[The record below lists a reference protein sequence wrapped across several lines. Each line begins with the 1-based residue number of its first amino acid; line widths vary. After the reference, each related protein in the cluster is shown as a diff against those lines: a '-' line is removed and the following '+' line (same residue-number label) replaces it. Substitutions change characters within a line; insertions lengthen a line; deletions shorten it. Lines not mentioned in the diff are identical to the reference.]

1 MEIKKGIA
9 DDFAKAGSLARARSV
24 QTEILMFVLPIVVI
38 GLVIMSAVIF
48 KYVATSFDEQIT
60 RNQTETVSETTDVI
74 SEWLD
79 ARMLETR
86 IEANNVTAR
95 SMSAEAMNL
104 ETRYRYEEMKEDYP
118 GVYDSVSWGP
128 FDGSGDLH
136 GWASSGAKEMHNQDK
151 AWYKETMTG
160 AHDTWMS
167 SPVVSQATG
176 KIIFNSIS
184 LVKDD
189 TGKNVGMILAAI
201 NIDALQEVVQK
212 LKVGENSYSL
222 MIAKDG
228 TYIVNPDESKIMKQ
242 KISEEQNTGLRELG
256 EKMTSGETGTFTFK
270 NDEGKDMIAFYST
283 VDASGWGVAVVDYED
298 EVFAPVG
305 NTLKI
310 MIGISLLILILI
322 TVGVILTVNRIMRPL
337 AAMMDEMH
345 LMATGDFR
353 NRPNRVAA
361 DNELGELAAAMRD
374 MRGSMAET
382 ITKVSESS
390 ETLAASAEEL
400 NASTDQS
407 AQASNQVANSIVKVA
422 EGTNEQ
428 LRAVDATKQAVHE
441 LSTMVKSA
449 SQDASAAANHGREAA
464 DIARDSGKT
473 LDEAIE
479 QIRHIEATTAQ
490 SAETVTSLGERSKKI
505 GEIVGTI
512 SGIAEQTNLL
522 ALNAAIEAARA
533 GEHGRGFAVVADEVR
548 KLAESSQEAAQQIAG
563 LITATTKETQEAVDG
578 MQQGSEEVKVGAQKI
593 LTMDE
598 SFRRIIEIVEEVSG
612 QVQNIS
618 EVVAS
623 MDAGAQA
630 IVHHVDTISQE
641 SSKAAEE
648 AESVSAATEE
658 QTASVQEIA
667 NASHSLAKMATELQ
681 QNVQKFK
688 L

>member
-1 MEIKKGIA
+1 MEQPLKNGLE
-9 DDFAKAGSLARARSV
+9 GGLARARSV
-24 QTEILMFVLPIVVI
+24 KTEILMFVLPIVII
-38 GLVIMSAVIF
+38 GLVVMSGVIF
-48 KYVATSFDEQIT
+48 KYVANAFDEQIT
-60 RNQTETVSETTDVI
+60 RSQQETVSETTDVI

-79 ARMLETR
+79 ARMLETK
-86 IEANNVTAR
+86 ISSNNTGAKT
-95 SMSAEAMNL
+95 MDPNL
-104 ETRYRYEEMKEDYP
+104 LNRNTQLRYEQMEKEYP

-128 FDGSGDLH
+128 FDGSGNLY
-136 GWASSGAKEMHNQDK
+136 GWAKTGAKEMHNQDK
-151 AWYKETMTG
+151 DWYKETMTG

-167 SPVVSQATG
+167 TPVVSQATG

-184 LVKDD
+184 LVKGDS
-189 TGKNVGMILAAI
+189 GENVGMILAAV
-201 NIDALQEVVQK
+201 NVDALQEEVQN
-212 LKVGENSYSL
+212 LKIGENSYSL
-222 MIAKDG
+222 MVGKDG
-228 TYIVNPDESKIMKQ
+228 TYIVNPDESKIMKM
-242 KISEEQNTGLRELG
+242 KISEEQNVGLRELG
-256 EKMTSGETGTFTFK
+256 EKMTSGETGVFK
-270 NDEGKDMIAFYST
+270 FEDENGNDMIAFYST

-310 MIGISLLILILI
+310 MIVISLIILVLI
-322 TVGVILTVNRIMRPL
+322 TVGVLLTVSRIMRPL

-353 NRPNRVAA
+353 NRPNRVTS
-361 DNELGELAAAMRD
+361 DNELGQLASAMRD

-428 LRAVDATKQAVHE
+428 LRAVDAAKEAVHD
-441 LSTMVKSA
+441 LSRIVKSA
-449 SQDASAAANHGREAA
+449 SQDASAAADHGREAA
-464 DIARDSGKT
+464 DIARNSDKT

-479 QIRHIEATTAQ
+479 QIRHIETTTTK
-490 SAETVTSLGERSKKI
+490 SAEAVTLLGERSKKI

-548 KLAESSQEAAQQIAG
+548 KLAESSQQAAQEISD
-563 LITATTKETQEAVDG
+563 LIMTSAKETQEAIDG

-598 SFRRIIEIVEEVSG
+598 SFRRIIEIVEDVSS

-618 EVVAS
+618 QVVAS
-623 MDAGAQA
+623 MDSGTQA

-667 NASHSLAKMATELQ
+667 NASHSLAQMATELQ
-681 QNVQKFK
+681 ANVQKFK

>member
-1 MEIKKGIA
+1 MEQPLKNGLE
-9 DDFAKAGSLARARSV
+9 GGMARARSV
-24 QTEILMFVLPIVVI
+24 KTEILMFVLPIVII
-38 GLVIMSAVIF
+38 GLVVMSGVIF
-48 KYVATSFDEQIT
+48 KYVANAFDEQIT
-60 RNQTETVSETTDVI
+60 RSQQETVSETTDVI

-79 ARMLETR
+79 ARMLETK
-86 IEANNVTAR
+86 ISSNNTGAKT
-95 SMSAEAMNL
+95 MDPNL
-104 ETRYRYEEMKEDYP
+104 LNRNTQLRYEQMEKEYP

-128 FDGSGDLH
+128 FDGSGNLY
-136 GWASSGAKEMHNQDK
+136 GWAKTGAKEMHNQDK
-151 AWYKETMTG
+151 DWYKETMTG

-167 SPVVSQATG
+167 TPVVSQATG

-184 LVKDD
+184 LVKGDS
-189 TGKNVGMILAAI
+189 GENVGMILAAV
-201 NIDALQEVVQK
+201 NVDALQEEVQN
-212 LKVGENSYSL
+212 LKIGENSYSL
-222 MIAKDG
+222 MVGKDG
-228 TYIVNPDESKIMKQ
+228 TYIVNPDESKIMKM
-242 KISEEQNTGLRELG
+242 KISEEQNVGLRELG
-256 EKMTSGETGTFTFK
+256 EKMTSGETGTFRFE
-270 NDEGKDMIAFYST
+270 DENGNDMIAFYST
-283 VDASGWGVAVVDYED
+283 VDASGWGIAVIDYED

-310 MIGISLLILILI
+310 MIVISLIILVLI
-322 TVGVILTVNRIMRPL
+322 TVGVLLTVSRIMRPL

-353 NRPNRVAA
+353 NRPNRVTS
-361 DNELGELAAAMRD
+361 DNELGQLASAMRD

-428 LRAVDATKQAVHE
+428 LRAVDAAKEAVHD
-441 LSTMVKSA
+441 LSRIVKSA
-449 SQDASAAANHGREAA
+449 SQDASAAADHGREAA
-464 DIARDSGKT
+464 DIARNSDKT

-479 QIRHIEATTAQ
+479 QIRHIETTTTK
-490 SAETVTSLGERSKKI
+490 SAEAVTLLGERSKKI

-548 KLAESSQEAAQQIAG
+548 KLAESSQQAAQEISD
-563 LITATTKETQEAVDG
+563 LIMTSAKETQEAIDG

-598 SFRRIIEIVEEVSG
+598 SFRRIIEIVEDVSS

-618 EVVAS
+618 QVVAS
-623 MDAGAQA
+623 MDSGTQA

-667 NASHSLAKMATELQ
+667 NASHSLAQMATELQ
-681 QNVQKFK
+681 ANVQKFK